1 VRAWRKA
8 PSLALL
14 RARGSS
20 LTLFCHDSGM
30 NAATEWRDIL
40 KETCKSVVILI
51 ILERIFLTRHDTW
64 LEVRKTQQRL
74 LLFC

>member
-1 VRAWRKA
+1 
-8 PSLALL
+8 
-14 RARGSS
+14 
-20 LTLFCHDSGM
+20 M

-64 LEVRKTQQRL
+64 LEVRASSRPAARANRSSAC
-74 LLFC
+74 LLFF

>member
-1 VRAWRKA
+1 
-8 PSLALL
+8 
-14 RARGSS
+14 
-20 LTLFCHDSGM
+20 M